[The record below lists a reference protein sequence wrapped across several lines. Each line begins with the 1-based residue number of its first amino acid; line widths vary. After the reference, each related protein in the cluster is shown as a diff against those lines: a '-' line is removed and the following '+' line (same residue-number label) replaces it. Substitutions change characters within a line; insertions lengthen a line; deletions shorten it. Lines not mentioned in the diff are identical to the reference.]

1 MGMEALKL
9 AETESSRLV
18 EGIFGG
24 RRADLARAITL
35 IESNAPRHRPAA
47 REVLRRIDARK
58 PARATQRIGIS
69 GIPGAGKSTFIETFG
84 NFLCDHGH
92 RVAVLAVDPSSPV
105 SGGSILGDK
114 TRMERLSRREECFIR
129 PSPSG
134 GVLGGVARKTR
145 ESLLLCE
152 TAGYD
157 IILVETVGVG
167 QSEITVRSMVDCFLL
182 LMIAGAGDELQ
193 GIKKGILEIAD
204 LLVVNKADGENR
216 PRALATRAELERAA
230 RFWNPCS
237 PGWKTPVLAIS
248 ARHGEGIESLW
259 AQIEAFTAHTRATG
273 LEATRRQEQN
283 LDGWRSLV
291 GSELRARVLAH
302 PRIASEAATIEERVR
317 AGTTTPSLAAEELL
331 DQFDALLTP

>member
-1 MGMEALKL
+1 MEALKQ
-9 AETESSRLV
+9 AEAESARLV
-18 EGIFGG
+18 EGIFAG

-47 REVLRRIDARK
+47 REVLRRIDAQK
-58 PARATQRIGIS
+58 PARTTQRIGIS

-152 TAGYD
+152 AAGHD

-167 QSEITVRSMVDCFLL
+167 QSEIAVRSMVDCFLL

-248 ARHGEGIESLW
+248 ARHSEGIENLW

-291 GSELRARVLAH
+291 GSELRTRVLAH
-302 PRIASEAATIEERVR
+302 PRMASEAAAIEERVR
-317 AGTTTPSLAAEELL
+317 TGTTTPSLAAEELL
-331 DQFDALLTP
+331 DRFDALLTP